1 MLNRFSEAIQSSGV
15 DVVPRVVVGGNNSEG
30 GSSTSNVM
38 EGLLT
43 MLLSD
48 RFSAMANEA
57 SKTQRSPEA
66 DALREQIRKD
76 MEKKK

>member
-1 MLNRFSEAIQSSGV
+1 
-15 DVVPRVVVGGNNSEG
+15 
-30 GSSTSNVM
+30 M

-48 RFSAMANEA
+48 RFGALQNDS
-57 SKTQRSPEA
+57 TQTKRSSEA

-76 MEKKK
+76 MEKKQQ

>member
-1 MLNRFSEAIQSSGV
+1 
-15 DVVPRVVVGGNNSEG
+15 
-30 GSSTSNVM
+30 M

>member
-1 MLNRFSEAIQSSGV
+1 
-15 DVVPRVVVGGNNSEG
+15 
-30 GSSTSNVM
+30 M

-48 RFSAMANEA
+48 RFSAMANESA
-57 SKTQRSPEA
+57 KTPRSPEA